1 MPLSG
6 HLDVLSD
13 KHRVL
18 EKKLSEALNH
28 PSISDAELAILKRE
42 KLKIKDEIR
51 RLSGEDF
58 REH

>member
-18 EKKLSEALNH
+18 EQRLEQALAH
-28 PSISDAELAILKRE
+28 PSVSDGELAEIKRE
-42 KLKIKDEIR
+42 KLRIKDEIQ
-51 RLSGEDF
+51 RLKGTNT
-58 REH
+58 EH

>member
-18 EKKLSEALNH
+18 EQRLEQALAH
-28 PSISDAELAILKRE
+28 PSVSDGELAAIKRE
-42 KLKIKDEIR
+42 KLRIKDEIQ
-51 RLSGEDF
+51 RLKGTNT
-58 REH
+58 EH